1 MIAAVLT
8 KPKTIQLQRAQLPII
23 KPDEVK
29 ITVQGCGICASSIPL
44 WEGREWFTYPVEPGS
59 PGHEGWGIVENVGE
73 QITDIKAGDRVA
85 FLSYHA
91 YAEYDTAGRNSIVK
105 LPPGLYDKPFPG
117 EPLGC
122 AMNIF
127 ERSNIS
133 QGDTVAIIG
142 TGFLGALLCQLV
154 KHAGAKVIA
163 ISKRKFS
170 LDIATQFGADE
181 TIALTS
187 TWEVSNTV
195 GEITGNAYCNRVIEA
210 TGKQEALDVATEIVA
225 EGGKIIIAGYHQD
238 GLRQVNFQKW
248 NWKGIDVINAH
259 ERDPKKYLAGMEKAV
274 EAVSTGVITPE
285 SLYTDVLTL
294 DGLNKG
300 FELTATRPDG
310 FMKAIIQL

>member
-1 MIAAVLT
+1 MIAAVLI

-23 KPDEVK
+23 KRDEVK